1 MFESLT
7 GLKRTHS
14 CGELTAKDAGAEVVL
29 MGWVQ
34 RRRDHGGLIFVDLRD
49 RDGLTQVVFN
59 PEVNPD
65 EHNKAGVLR
74 DEWVIAVRGVVN
86 LRPEDMINPQLDT
99 GEIEV
104 LVEELRLLNAAKTP
118 PFQLEDYRVDISEAL
133 RLRYRYLDL
142 RRPGVMKNI
151 LFRHRAA
158 QVARQFLNGQ
168 GFIEVET
175 PILTKSTPEG
185 ARDYLVPSRVMP
197 GHFFA
202 LPQSPQL
209 FKQLLMM
216 SGLDRYYQLCRC
228 FRDEDLRAD
237 RQPEFT
243 QIDLEM
249 AFVTEEDVMGVV
261 EGLMVALFQE
271 MLGIH
276 LKPPFPRLTHQECMD
291 RFGLDRPD
299 PRFGLELKEVTDL
312 IRGSEFRQFREVV
325 DQGGIVKAMNGKG
338 LAKLSRK
345 DLDDLTGLAG
355 VYGARGLA
363 WVKMT
368 PEWQSPIAKFFPAEL
383 KTALNDRLE
392 AQAGDLLMFI
402 ADIPQVANTALGQL
416 RVHLGQRENLIPP
429 DTFNMVWVTDFPLL
443 EYDREEGRFV
453 AVHHPFTAPK
463 EEDIHLLADESTRG
477 QVRAR
482 AYDLVLNGQE
492 IGGGSIRNWRREVQE
507 QIFQVL
513 GMAPEEAEAKFG
525 FLLEAL
531 EYGAPPHGGV
541 AFGFDRLVAILC
553 GAKSIREVIAFPKT
567 QKSACPVTQAP
578 SRVELEQLLEL
589 GLRLEK

>member
-1 MFESLT
+1 
-7 GLKRTHS
+7 
-14 CGELTAKDAGAEVVL
+14 

-59 PEVNPD
+59 PEANPD
-65 EHNKAGVLR
+65 VHNKAGVLR

-86 LRPEDMINPQLDT
+86 PRPPDMVNPQLAT

-104 LVEELRLLNAAKTP
+104 LVEELRILNASKTP

-133 RLRYRYLDL
+133 RLKYRYLDL

-158 QVARQFLNGQ
+158 QVTRKFLNGQ

-185 ARDYLVPSRVMP
+185 ARDYLVPSRVTP

-243 QIDLEM
+243 QIDVEM
-249 AFVTEEDVMGVV
+249 AFISEEDIMRVV

-271 MLGIH
+271 LMGVKLQ
-276 LKPPFPRLTHQECMD
+276 PPFPRLTYQECMD

-299 PRFGLELKEVTDL
+299 PRFGLELKDVTDL
-312 IRGSEFRQFREVV
+312 IRDSEFRQFRQVV
-325 DQGGIVKAMNGKG
+325 DQGGIVKAMNGPG

-345 DLDDLTGLAG
+345 ELDELTSLVG

-363 WVKMT
+363 WVKMQQD
-368 PEWQSPIAKFFPAEL
+368 WQSPIAKFFPAGL
-383 KTALNDRLE
+383 KKALNDRLE
-392 AQAGDLLMFI
+392 AKEGDILFFV

-416 RVHLGQRENLIPP
+416 RVHLGQREGLIPP
-429 DTFNMVWVTDFPLL
+429 DTFNMLWVTDFPLL
-443 EYDREEGRFV
+443 EYDRDAGRFV

-463 EEDIHLLADESTRG
+463 EEDIHLLASPDTLG

-492 IGGGSIRNWRREVQE
+492 IGGGSIRNWRRDVQE
-507 QIFQVL
+507 KLFQVL
-513 GMAPEEAEAKFG
+513 GMAPAEAEEKFG

-531 EYGAPPHGGV
+531 EFGAPPHGGV

-567 QKSACPVTQAP
+567 QKAACPVTQAP
-578 SRVELEQLLEL
+578 SRVEPEQLLEL

>member
-1 MFESLT
+1 L
-7 GLKRTHS
+7 R
-14 CGELTAKDAGAEVVL
+14 AADAGLEVVL

-74 DEWVIAVRGVVN
+74 DEWVIAIRGVVN
-86 LRPEDMINPQLDT
+86 PRPPDMVNPQLET

-104 LVEELRLLNAAKTP
+104 LVEELRILNASKTP

-142 RRPGVMKNI
+142 RRPSVMKNI

-158 QVARQFLNGQ
+158 QAARKFLNGQ

-185 ARDYLVPSRVMP
+185 ARDYLVPSRVLP

-249 AFVTEEDVMGVV
+249 AFITEEEIMGVV
-261 EGLMVALFQE
+261 EGLMAALFKE
-271 MLGIH
+271 LMEVK
-276 LKPPFPRLTHQECMD
+276 LKPPFPRLTHQECLD

-312 IRGSEFRQFREVV
+312 IRESEFRQFRQVV
-325 DQGGIVKAMNGKG
+325 DQGGIVKAMNGPG

-345 DLDDLTGLAG
+345 ELDDLTGLAG

-363 WVKMT
+363 WVKLQQ
-368 PEWQSPIAKFFPAEL
+368 EWQSPLAKFFPEGL
-383 KTALNDRLE
+383 KQALNDRL
-392 AQAGDLLMFI
+392 QAREGDLLLFI
-402 ADIPQVANTALGQL
+402 ADTPQVANTALGQL
-416 RVHLGQRENLIPP
+416 RLHLGQREDLISEH
-429 DTFNMVWVTDFPLL
+429 TFSMVWVTDFPLL
-443 EYDREEGRFV
+443 EYDRDEGRFL

-463 EEDIHLLADESTRG
+463 EEDIHLLESPETLG

-492 IGGGSIRNWRREVQE
+492 IGGGSIRNWRRDVQE
-507 QIFQVL
+507 KMFRVL
-513 GMAPEEAEAKFG
+513 GLSPAEAEQKFG

-541 AFGFDRLVAILC
+541 AFGFDRLAAILC

-567 QKSACPVTQAP
+567 QKAACPVTQAP
-578 SRVELEQLLEL
+578 SKVEPEQLLEL